1 MSSIF
6 AKTPPY
12 SEDAEKSVLGS
23 MMLDKN
29 AVIAALDFLREDDF
43 YIDQNKWIFTAIAQ
57 LSRDGYAVD
66 PVTILDR
73 LRSNGIHDK
82 ISPTY
87 LAELTDIVPSAR
99 NIEQYCR
106 IVSEKAT
113 LREMIQSFGDLIA
126 KCFENKEPVAQI
138 IEEAERFVYNL
149 SVNKTRSEFI
159 SLKEAM
165 KPALIKI
172 GELYQQ
178 NNNMT
183 GVPTGYKDLDLI
195 TSGLQPSDMVLIAA
209 RPSMGK
215 TALGLNIAQN
225 ASFRGKKTVAFF
237 SLEMSCEQLIMRIIS
252 GETEVNSKKIKL
264 GTQSDGEW
272 KKITVLNS
280 AVQESDVRLFIDDTS
295 GISVGEV
302 RSKLRKLKATQGL
315 DMVVID
321 YLQLMSTTQRTE
333 NRQQEI
339 SVISRELKALAKE
352 LSCPVV
358 ALSQLSRSPES
369 RGDRRPIL
377 SDLRESG
384 AIEQDADVVILL
396 YRDSYYNKDAEND
409 LTELIIAKHR
419 NGETGTVK
427 LSFLKEYTKFV
438 NADPVIYQE
447 NHES

>member
-6 AKTPPY
+6 SKTPPY
-12 SEDAEKSVLGS
+12 SEEAEKSVLGC

-29 AVIAALDFLREDDF
+29 AVIAALDILSEDDF
-43 YIDQNKWIFTAIAQ
+43 YIDQNKWIFSAVAQ
-57 LSRDGYAVD
+57 LGRDGYAVD

-73 LRSNGIHDK
+73 LKKDGVIDK
-82 ISPTY
+82 IGAAY
-87 LAELTDIVPSAR
+87 LAELTEIVPSAR
-99 NIEQYCR
+99 NVEQYCR

-113 LREMIQSFGDLIA
+113 LREMIAAFGDLIS
-126 KCFENKEPVAQI
+126 KCYENQEPLAQI
-138 IEEAERFVYNL
+138 IEEAEQFIYEL
-149 SVNKTRSEFI
+149 SVNKTRTEFTA
-159 SLKEAM
+159 LKDAM
-165 KPALIKI
+165 KPALLKL
-172 GELYQQ
+172 GDLYQQ
-178 NNNMT
+178 NTSMT
-183 GVPTGYKDLDLI
+183 GVPTGYKDLDFI
-195 TSGLQPSDMVLIAA
+195 TSGFQPSDMILIAA

-264 GTQSDGEW
+264 GNQSDMEW
-272 KKITVLNS
+272 RRITLLNS
-280 AVQESDVRLFIDDTS
+280 SVQESNVSLYIDDTS
-295 GISVGEV
+295 GISVGEA
-302 RSKLRKLKATQGL
+302 RSKLRKLKATHGL

-321 YLQLMSTTQRTE
+321 YLQLMTTNLRME

-339 SVISRELKALAKE
+339 SAISRELKSLAKE
-352 LSCPVV
+352 LNCPVV

-369 RGDRRPIL
+369 RGDKRPIL

-396 YRDSYYNKDAEND
+396 YRDSYYNKEAVDD

-419 NGETGTVK
+419 NGEVGTVK

-438 NADPVIYQE
+438 NADPVIVQE
-447 NHES
+447 QPQS

>member
-43 YIDQNKWIFTAIAQ
+43 YIDQNKWIFTAIAN

-73 LRSNGIHDK
+73 LRSNGINDK
-82 ISPTY
+82 ISPAY

-126 KCFENKEPVAQI
+126 KCFEN
-138 IEEAERFVYNL
+138 NL

>member
-1 MSSIF
+1 M
-6 AKTPPY
+6 
-12 SEDAEKSVLGS
+12 
-23 MMLDKN
+23 
-29 AVIAALDFLREDDF
+29 
-43 YIDQNKWIFTAIAQ
+43 
-57 LSRDGYAVD
+57 
-66 PVTILDR
+66 
-73 LRSNGIHDK
+73 
-82 ISPTY
+82 
-87 LAELTDIVPSAR
+87 
-99 NIEQYCR
+99 
-106 IVSEKAT
+106 
-113 LREMIQSFGDLIA
+113 
-126 KCFENKEPVAQI
+126 
-138 IEEAERFVYNL
+138 
-149 SVNKTRSEFI
+149 
-159 SLKEAM
+159 
-165 KPALIKI
+165 
-172 GELYQQ
+172 
-178 NNNMT
+178 
-183 GVPTGYKDLDLI
+183 
-195 TSGLQPSDMVLIAA
+195 
-209 RPSMGK
+209 
-215 TALGLNIAQN
+215 
-225 ASFRGKKTVAFF
+225 
-237 SLEMSCEQLIMRIIS
+237 
-252 GETEVNSKKIKL
+252 
-264 GTQSDGEW
+264 
-272 KKITVLNS
+272 NS